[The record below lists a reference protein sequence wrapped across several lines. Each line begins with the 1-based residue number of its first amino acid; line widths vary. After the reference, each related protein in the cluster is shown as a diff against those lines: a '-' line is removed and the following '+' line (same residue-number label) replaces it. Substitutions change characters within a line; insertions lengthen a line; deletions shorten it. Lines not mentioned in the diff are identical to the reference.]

1 MQFSEKEEKQAN
13 ETAEITAET
22 NENNQTNEDK
32 WKDSGRKQTMAL
44 SCQTK

>member
-22 NENNQTNEDK
+22 NEKNQTNEDK
-32 WKDSGRKQTMAL
+32 WNWL
-44 SCQTK
+44 CQAQIHPIM